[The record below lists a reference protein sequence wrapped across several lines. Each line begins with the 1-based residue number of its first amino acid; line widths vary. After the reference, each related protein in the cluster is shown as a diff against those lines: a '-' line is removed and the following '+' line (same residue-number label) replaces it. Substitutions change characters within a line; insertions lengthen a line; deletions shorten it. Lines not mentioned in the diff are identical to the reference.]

1 MKRRLGFLEASMY
14 AGADTPV
21 NVVFPVKIAGA
32 IDETALIGAL
42 QKIQQKHPF
51 LNVTVETDSQG
62 IPWYVTPGSIL
73 PIPLRIVDRLSE
85 ETWIEE
91 AETEW
96 GTPFNQTNLPL
107 ARIAWVRS
115 GHVSELLVVCH
126 HCIGDAT
133 SAMTIMRELL
143 ECLSDPAKELRP
155 YPAFSPE
162 ALVPAAV
169 RKSILNRLTGKAIAG
184 ITRIF
189 LLAVSAMKEVVKDR
203 FYTIRWKLSEEET
216 ATLLSVCK
224 EEGIHLN
231 TALVLVFMRAFARAG
246 NVPTSGRMFASVD
259 MRRFLP
265 EIEKDHL
272 FPFPSMVG
280 LETPKD
286 KNGFREQANALKARL
301 QNQLAKTDA
310 ARLLLFSEYLVPLYP
325 RSIKYA
331 KAGKGGHDFAFANIG
346 RIPLNE
352 TYGPLRVTEVHCPL
366 SRFPMGNPSKVSV
379 STFRGR
385 MDFAFHSEEKYIAR
399 QDAEFIIGTAMKL
412 LKKHL
417 LETKPLTIPD
427 LK

>member
-21 NVVFPVKIAGA
+21 NVVFPVKIAGEIEEA
-32 IDETALIGAL
+32 ELLGAL
-42 QKIQQKHPF
+42 RKIQQKHPF
-51 LNVTVETDSQG
+51 LNVTMETDAKG
-62 IPWYVTPGSIL
+62 IPWYVTSGSIL

-85 ETWIEE
+85 ETWVDE
-91 AETEW
+91 AEAEW
-96 GTPFNQTNLPL
+96 GTPFNQTDLPL
-107 ARIAWVRS
+107 ARVAWIRS
-115 GHVSELLVVCH
+115 EQVSELLVVCH

-143 ECLSDPAKELRP
+143 ECLSDPTTELRP

-162 ALVPAAV
+162 TLVPAAV
-169 RKSILNRLTGKAIAG
+169 RQNLFNRLAGRTIAG

-189 LLAVSAMKEVVKDR
+189 LLAVSGMKEVVKDR
-203 FYTIRWKLSEEET
+203 FYTIRWKLSSEET

-224 EEGIHLN
+224 EKGIHLN
-231 TALVLVFMRAFARAG
+231 TALILVFMRAFGQAG
-246 NVPTSGRMFASVD
+246 NVRTSGRMFASVD

-280 LETPKD
+280 LETPKN
-286 KNGFREQANALKARL
+286 KSGFREQANALKARL
-301 QNQLAKTDA
+301 HKQLEKTDA

-352 TYGPLRVTEVHCPL
+352 TYGALGVAEVHCPL

-412 LKKHL
+412 LRKHL
-417 LETKPLTIPD
+417 LEPKPLNIPD

>member
-21 NVVFPVKIAGA
+21 NVVFSVKIEGA
-32 IDETALIGAL
+32 IEEAALSNAL
-42 QKIQQKHPF
+42 QKIQRKHPF
-51 LNVTVETDSQG
+51 LNVTMETDAAG
-62 IPWYVTPGSIL
+62 IPWYVTSEPIS
-73 PIPLRIVDRLSE
+73 PIPLRIIDRHSE
-85 ETWIEE
+85 ETWVAE

-96 GTPFNQTNLPL
+96 STPFNQPNLPL

-115 GHVSELLVVCH
+115 SHVSELLVVCH

-133 SAMTIMRELL
+133 SAMTLMHELL
-143 ECLSDPAKELRP
+143 ECLADPTAELQP

-162 ALVPAAV
+162 DLVPAPV
-169 RKSILNRLTGKAIAG
+169 RKSLLNRMAARSIAG
-184 ITRIF
+184 ITWFF
-189 LLAVSAMKEVVKDR
+189 LLMVSRMKEVVKDR

-216 ATLLSVCK
+216 AGLLAVCK
-224 EEGIHLN
+224 EKDINLN
-231 TALVLVFMRAFARAG
+231 TALILVFMRAFGQAR
-246 NVPTSGRMFASVD
+246 NVRTSGRMFSSVD

-265 EIEKDHL
+265 EIQKDHM

-286 KNGFREQANALKARL
+286 NTPFREQANALKESL
-301 QNQLAKTDA
+301 HKQIGKTDA
-310 ARLLLFSEYLVPLYP
+310 ARLLFFSEYLVPLYP
-325 RSIKYA
+325 RSIRYA

-352 TYGPLRVTEVHCPL
+352 TYGKIRVTDVYCPL

-385 MDFAFHSEEKYIAR
+385 MDFAFHSEEQYISR
-399 QDAEFIIGTAMKL
+399 QDGEFIIGTAMKL

-417 LETKPLTIPD
+417 LETKPVTIQD
-427 LK
+427 

>member
-21 NVVFPVKIAGA
+21 NVVFPVQIAGTIEEA
-32 IDETALIGAL
+32 ALVNAL
-42 QKIQQKHPF
+42 RKIQQKHPF
-51 LNVTVETDSQG
+51 LNVTMETDAEG
-62 IPWYVTPGSIL
+62 IPWYTTPASIL
-73 PIPLRIVDRLSE
+73 PIPLRIIDRLSD

-96 GTPFNQTNLPL
+96 STAFNHPNLPMT
-107 ARIAWVRS
+107 RIAWVRS
-115 GHVSELLVVCH
+115 DDISELLVVCH

-133 SAMTIMRELL
+133 SAMTLLRELL
-143 ECLSDPAKELRP
+143 ECMADPTVELRP

-162 ALVPAAV
+162 NLVPAAV
-169 RKSILNRLTGKAIAG
+169 RQNRFNRIAGRTIAG
-184 ITRIF
+184 ITHIF
-189 LLAVSAMKEVVKDR
+189 LLAVSGMKEVVKDR

-216 ATLLSVCK
+216 AALRAVCK
-224 EEGIHLN
+224 EKDIHLN
-231 TALVLVFMRAFARAG
+231 SALILVFMRAFERADQ
-246 NVPTSGRMFASVD
+246 VRTSGNMFASVD

-265 EIEKDHL
+265 EIAKDHL

-280 LETPKD
+280 LKTPGD
-286 KNGFREQANALKARL
+286 KATFREQTDALKAGL
-301 QNQLAKTDA
+301 QKQLAQTDA
-310 ARLLLFSEYLVPLYP
+310 PRLLFFSEYLVPLYP
-325 RSIKYA
+325 RSIRYA

-352 TYGPLRVTEVHCPL
+352 TYGPLTITDVHCPL

-412 LKKHL
+412 LRKHL
-417 LETKPLTIPD
+417 LEPKPVTIPD

>member
-21 NVVFPVKIAGA
+21 NVVFPVKITGEIEVA
-32 IDETALIGAL
+32 ALVGAL
-42 QKIQQKHPF
+42 QKIRQKHPF
-51 LNVTVETDSQG
+51 LNVTMETDAKG
-62 IPWYVTPGSIL
+62 IPWYVTSGSIL

-85 ETWIEE
+85 ETWIDE

-96 GTPFNQTNLPL
+96 DTPFNQANLPL

-115 GHVSELLVVCH
+115 NEVSELLVVCH

-143 ECLSDPAKELRP
+143 ECLGDPTTELRP

-169 RKSILNRLTGKAIAG
+169 RRNILNRLAGKTIAG
-184 ITRIF
+184 ITRLF
-189 LLAVSAMKEVVKDR
+189 LLAVSGMKEVVKDR

-216 ATLLSVCK
+216 TTLLSVCREK
-224 EEGIHLN
+224 GIHLN
-231 TALVLVFMRAFARAG
+231 TALILAFMRAFERAS
-246 NVPTSGRMFASVD
+246 NVRTSGRMFASVD

-280 LETPKD
+280 LKTPGD
-286 KNGFREQANALKARL
+286 KNGFREQANALKASLHR
-301 QNQLAKTDA
+301 QLEQTDA

-352 TYGPLRVTEVHCPL
+352 TYGQLAVAEVHCPL

-417 LETKPLTIPD
+417 PETKPLTILD

>member
-32 IDETALIGAL
+32 IEEAALIGAL
-42 QKIQQKHPF
+42 QRIQQKHPF
-51 LNVTVETDSQG
+51 LNVTVETDAKG

-85 ETWIEE
+85 ETWIDE

-96 GTPFNQTNLPL
+96 SAPFNQTNLPL
-107 ARIAWVRS
+107 ARITWVRS
-115 GHVSELLVVCH
+115 GQVSELLAVCH

-143 ECLSDPAKELRP
+143 ECLADPATDLLP
-155 YPAFSPE
+155 YPAISPE
-162 ALVPAAV
+162 ALVPVAV
-169 RKSILNRLTGKAIAG
+169 RQNILNRLAGKAIAG
-184 ITRIF
+184 ITRVF
-189 LLAVSAMKEVVKDR
+189 LLAVSGMKEVVKDR

-224 EEGIHLN
+224 EKDIHLN
-231 TALVLVFMRAFARAG
+231 TSLILVFMRAFERAG
-246 NVPTSGRMFASVD
+246 NVRTSGRMFASVD

-265 EIEKDHL
+265 EIKKDHL

-280 LETPKD
+280 LETPGD

-301 QNQLAKTDA
+301 HKQLEKTDA

-325 RSIKYA
+325 LSIKYA

-352 TYGPLRVTEVHCPL
+352 TYGPLRVVEVHCPL

-412 LKKHL
+412 LREHL